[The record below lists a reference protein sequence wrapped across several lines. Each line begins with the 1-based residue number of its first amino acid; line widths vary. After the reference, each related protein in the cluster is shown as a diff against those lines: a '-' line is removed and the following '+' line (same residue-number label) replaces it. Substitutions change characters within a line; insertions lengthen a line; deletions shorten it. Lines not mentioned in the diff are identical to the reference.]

1 MTQWKC
7 HHGFT
12 LSQQCR
18 ECDLV
23 SAREI
28 ESHWGVDEAR
38 AKIAQAEAV
47 KTDAEV
53 RA

>member
-18 ECDLV
+18 EC
-23 SAREI
+23 EI
-28 ESHWGVDEAR
+28 LMAIKVINTWKPEVEA
-38 AKIAQAEAV
+38 AERRIEELT
-47 KTDAEV
+47 KEQPCTS
-53 RA
+53 